1 MEAIILYMGIKHKEM
16 ELNNLSGSMINERE
30 NLSREIALLR
40 ERYQE
45 AQENY

>member
-1 MEAIILYMGIKHKEM
+1 MEAIILYMGIKHKEK
-16 ELNNLSGSMINERE
+16 ELHNLSDSMVKEKE
-30 NLSREIALLR
+30 NLSREMALLR